1 MVSASPIHPH
11 LCGGAVGASETPGS
25 EKEIACDFILNL
37 LFEEVIESRVRFVLY
52 KFQLVSCDNNFDIGN
67 T

>member
-1 MVSASPIHPH
+1 M
-11 LCGGAVGASETPGS
+11 GASETPGS